1 MKAEANKVA
10 RQYAEAVLDI
20 AYKANP
26 GAADVIY
33 KDIKLVNSAFTA
45 EPDLGLVIGHPSVP
59 AEEKRK
65 ILVSLFQSRVQE
77 LTLRLVEL
85 LLDKRR
91 IYIMPALETEFHA
104 LLNAR
109 KNIVSASLTSADKLG
124 DNAVADI
131 KARLTEHLGSSLELD
146 VKVDPTLLG
155 GVVLKLGDQ
164 VIDGSLKGKLASI
177 EKMLM
182 SV

>member
-1 MKAEANKVA
+1 MKAEANAVA

-20 AYKANP
+20 AYKAHP

-33 KDIKLVNSAFTA
+33 NDIKLVNSFFNADS
-45 EPDLGLVIGHPSVP
+45 ELGLVIGHPSVP

-65 ILVSLFQSRVQE
+65 IIVSLFQSRVQE
-77 LTLRLVEL
+77 LTLRLLEL

-91 IYIMPALETEFHA
+91 MHILPALETEFHA
-104 LLNAR
+104 LLNER
-109 KNIVSASLTSADKLG
+109 KNIVSATLTSADKLS

-131 KARLTEHLGSSLELD
+131 KARLTEHLGSKLELD

-177 EKMLM
+177 EKMLT